1 MKNTKGRKKRTKAE
15 WKQLYALVRYPQWQR
30 LDNLATAT
38 DSSISAI
45 VRAWLD
51 TLPDVAEEV
60 ES

>member
-1 MKNTKGRKKRTKAE
+1 VKNTKGRKKRTKAE
-15 WKQLYALVRYPQWQR
+15 WKQLYALVRYPQWQK
-30 LDNLATAT
+30 LDNLAATT

-51 TLPDVAEEV
+51 TLPEVAEEV